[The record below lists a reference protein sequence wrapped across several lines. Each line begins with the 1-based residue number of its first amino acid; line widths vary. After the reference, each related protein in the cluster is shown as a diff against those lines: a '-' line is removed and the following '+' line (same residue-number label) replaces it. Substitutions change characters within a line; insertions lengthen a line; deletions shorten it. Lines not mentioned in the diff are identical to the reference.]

1 MAKKIKQAEEKV
13 GEILNVNPSPRIHV
27 LFSKTVQIEEEWHKA
42 EASADLSIESLE
54 ETDEAYEKLWE
65 LVGNQVDGILGIE
78 SEEDPEEEEEDS
90 EEEGEEEE
98 EEDPEEEEEEG
109 EEDSEEEDPEEEEGE
124 EEEGE
129 EEGEEEEE
137 DPEEEEGEEEEED
150 PEEEGEDDD
159 GEEEEISEDDINE
172 MAKTELI
179 ELCKTA
185 EGLEDINT
193 KLKLKPLRKAIIKA
207 LFEESDWEKTEWEE

>member
-124 EEEGE
+124 EEE
-129 EEGEEEEE
+129 
-137 DPEEEEGEEEEED
+137 ED